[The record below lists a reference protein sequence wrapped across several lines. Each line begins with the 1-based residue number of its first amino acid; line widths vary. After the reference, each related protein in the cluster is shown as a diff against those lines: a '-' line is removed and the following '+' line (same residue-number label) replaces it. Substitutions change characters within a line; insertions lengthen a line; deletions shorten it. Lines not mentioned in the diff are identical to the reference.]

1 MSFPDRLM
9 AVSDML
15 NVHLIESFG
24 ATDGPGIR
32 FIVFLKGCPL
42 RCRYCHNPDA
52 WAIPEGQMRTADD
65 IIAQALKYRSYWGKK
80 GGITISGGEPLCQ
93 MDGLTELCRKAKEAG
108 IHVAIDSCG
117 ALYPS
122 PDDESASL
130 WLEKFDRLMQFVDL
144 VLFDI
149 KHIDSDRHKWLTG
162 KPNGNILACA
172 RHLSDMGKPMWIRH
186 VLVPGINDSEEYL
199 LKTRE
204 FIDTLKTVEKV
215 EVLPYHTLGVFKW
228 EELKIPYPLKDVL
241 TPTQEQIEFAESILC
256 K

>member
-1 MSFPDRLM
+1 MLSQGRLM
-9 AVSDML
+9 AVSNML
-15 NVHLIESFG
+15 NVHLVESFG
-24 ATDGPGIR
+24 AADGPGIR

-52 WAIPEGQMRTADD
+52 WALPEGQMRSADD
-65 IIAQALKYRSYWGKK
+65 IIAQALKYKSYWGKR

-93 MDGLTELCRKAKEAG
+93 IDELTVLCRKAKEAG

-122 PDDESASL
+122 AGSKDPDP
-130 WLEKFDRLMQFVDL
+130 WIEKFDNLMQYVDL

-149 KHIDSDRHKWLTG
+149 KHIDSERHKWLTG
-162 KPNGNILACA
+162 KPNENILACA
-172 RHLSDMGKPMWIRH
+172 RHLSDIGKAMWIRH
-186 VLVPGINDSEEYL
+186 VLVPGVNDSEEYL
-199 LKTRE
+199 RKTRE

-228 EELKIPYPLKDVL
+228 EELNIPYPLKAV
-241 TPTQEQIEFAESILC
+241 PAPSQEQIAIAESILC